1 MSALRSRRQSDRMR
15 GMNTVTLGRTG
26 LQVPQ
31 NGFGALPIQR
41 IPKADAVRLLRRAF
55 DGGMRY
61 FDTARAYS
69 DSEEK
74 VGEAFAGG
82 LRDEIVLATKTMAKT
97 PAEFREQL
105 ETSLRTLRT
114 DRIDVYQFHCVGR
127 CWRPGDGSGMYEE
140 MLAAKAAGKILHISV
155 TAHLVAVAEECVD
168 SGLYDTLQF
177 PFSYLASDREVAL
190 VKRCEA
196 ANVGFIA
203 MKGLAGGLITRSDA
217 AMAFISQ
224 FPNVVPIWGVQRE
237 RELAEWLSYM
247 ADTPSM
253 TPERRALVERD
264 RKELAGSFCR
274 GCGYCM
280 PCPAGIQIN
289 NCARMS
295 LMLRRAPSSAWLTP
309 AWQAEMAKIDDCIN
323 CRRCASRCP
332 YGLDTPNLLR
342 ANLADYRRVL
352 AGDVKV

>member
-1 MSALRSRRQSDRMR
+1 
-15 GMNTVTLGRTG
+15 
-26 LQVPQ
+26 
-31 NGFGALPIQR
+31 
-41 IPKADAVRLLRRAF
+41 
-55 DGGMRY
+55 MRY

-82 LRDEIVLATKTMAKT
+82 LRDEIVLATKTQAKT

-114 DRIDVYQFHCVGR
+114 DRIDVYQFHCVGQ

-140 MLAAKAAGKILHISV
+140 MLAAKAAGKIRHVCV
-155 TAHLVAVAEECVD
+155 TTHLIAVAEECVD

-203 MKGLAGGLITRSDA
+203 MKRLAGGLITRSDA
-217 AMAFISQ
+217 AMPFISQ

-237 RELAEWLSYM
+237 RELDEWLSYM

-295 LMLRRAPSSAWLTP
+295 QMIRRSPSANFLSEEWQGLMG
-309 AWQAEMAKIDDCIN
+309 KIEDCID
-323 CRRCASRCP
+323 CGLCKSRCP

-342 ANLADYRRVL
+342 KNLADYKDIIS
-352 AGDVKV
+352 GKTKI